1 MKVSIQEMLEN
12 AKLIYPETN
21 NPSLLTQLIA
31 DGYKFDECEGNSC
44 AECRFDCELEDDK
57 NDDEEFFPLLE
68 DVLES
73 LSEHKLE
80 EEEDDIISIDSIER
94 VIFNPPA
101 TIVIFKDGRK
111 TIAKTMEQDE
121 FQPEMGF
128 AMVMMKEIFETR
140 GEYKR
145 WIQQWMKEE

>member
-1 MKVSIQEMLEN
+1 MKDSIEQMFEKIKTLQL
-12 AKLIYPETN
+12 AKLI
-21 NPSLLTQLIA
+21 A
-31 DGYKFDECEGNSC
+31 DDYKFDECEGNSC
-44 AECRFDCELEDDK
+44 AECRFDDYELENDDE
-57 NDDEEFFPLLE
+57 NDDEEFFPLLK
-68 DVLES
+68 DILES
-73 LSEHKLE
+73 LEYKLE
-80 EEEDDIISIDSIER
+80 EEEDVISLDDIER

-111 TIAKTMEQDE
+111 TIAKTMELDE

-128 AMVMMKEIFETR
+128 AMAMMKEIFGTR